1 MGIGLLSGQWLRQI
15 DSESEGGEEVNV
27 RDHAVWRRPDMRRA
41 LAVRDVAMVFQI
53 LQRYGISQRRIAA
66 STGQSQSEI
75 SEILK
80 GRRVV
85 SYDVLVRIALGLG
98 VPRGHLG
105 LAYDE
110 ETRELIEHSEWITQR
125 LEEIDRFHESD
136 LLPSPARLGDQVLLF
151 SHAPH
156 VKRRVH
162 THVVAAAPAEDGEVS
177 TADAL
182 VPVPHCPHCG

>member
-1 MGIGLLSGQWLRQI
+1 
-15 DSESEGGEEVNV
+15 
-27 RDHAVWRRPDMRRA
+27 
-41 LAVRDVAMVFQI
+41 MVFKI

-105 LAYDE
+105 LAYDD
-110 ETRELIEHSEWITQR
+110 ETMGLIEKSEWITRR
-125 LEEIDRFHESD
+125 LEEADLIHESD
-136 LLPSPARLGDQVLLF
+136 LLPPPARFGDQVLLF
-151 SHAPH
+151 SHAPD
-156 VKRRVH
+156 VKRRVYS
-162 THVVAAAPAEDGEVS
+162 HVVAATPAEDGEVPA
-177 TADAL
+177 ADAL
-182 VPVPHCPHCG
+182 APVADSPYCG